1 MKWILL
7 PGEYREKGINS
18 FTLRDRWIM
27 YEVNGEKMRKCIA
40 GERVLVLLLRIV
52 MIGIVQ

>member
-1 MKWILL
+1 
-7 PGEYREKGINS
+7 
-18 FTLRDRWIM
+18 M

-40 GERVLVLLLRIV
+40 GERVLVLLLCIV